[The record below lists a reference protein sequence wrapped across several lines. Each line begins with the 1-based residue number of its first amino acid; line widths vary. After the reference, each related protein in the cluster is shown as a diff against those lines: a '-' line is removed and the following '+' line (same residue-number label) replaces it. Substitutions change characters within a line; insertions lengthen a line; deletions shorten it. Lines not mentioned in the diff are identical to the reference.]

1 MVVVDFKTGLGKRR
15 AAIPNLLIKSD
26 GEIIWGVVIG
36 QRLDPAR
43 GRSEALAAKL
53 GLNTR
58 MSRSASTDVI
68 KAFLELEQL
77 IGLCTSLTDSNVR
90 EYAVCSRYLLC
101 VMASRSIRLQ
111 QSPCQTRTIPPLCM

>member
-1 MVVVDFKTGLGKRR
+1 MVVVDFKTVLGKRR

-68 KAFLELEQL
+68 KAFLELQQL
-77 IGLCTSLTDSNVR
+77 VGLCTS
-90 EYAVCSRYLLC
+90 
-101 VMASRSIRLQ
+101 
-111 QSPCQTRTIPPLCM
+111 